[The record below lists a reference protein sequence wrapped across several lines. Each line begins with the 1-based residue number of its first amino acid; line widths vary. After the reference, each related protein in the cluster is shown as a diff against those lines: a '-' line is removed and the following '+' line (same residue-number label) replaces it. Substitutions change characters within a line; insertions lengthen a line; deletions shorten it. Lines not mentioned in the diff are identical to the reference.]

1 MMDPLIA
8 SKLDK
13 LLEFNR
19 KQNKKL
25 VDIQK
30 RMEENS
36 IVSLTKRMD
45 RFEDNFASGS
55 VKILKKLLVYV

>member
-19 KQNKKL
+19 KQNEKL

-30 RMEENS
+30 RMENS
-36 IVSLTKRMD
+36 IASLTKRMD
-45 RFEDNFASGS
+45 CFEDTFTLRS
-55 VKILKKLLVYV
+55 VKIPKKLSIHVM

>member
-19 KQNKKL
+19 KQNEKF

-30 RMEENS
+30 RMETS
-36 IVSLTKRMD
+36 IASLTKRMD
-45 RFEDNFASGS
+45 RFEDTFTLGS
-55 VKILKKLLVYV
+55 VKIPKKISMYVM

>member
-1 MMDPLIA
+1 MMDPLIT

-19 KQNKKL
+19 KQNEKL
-25 VDIQK
+25 VVIQK
-30 RMEENS
+30 RMENS
-36 IVSLTKRMD
+36 IASLTKRMD

-55 VKILKKLLVYV
+55 VKIPKKLLVYV

>member
-19 KQNKKL
+19 KQNEKL

-30 RMEENS
+30 RMENS
-36 IVSLTKRMD
+36 IASLTKRMD

-55 VKILKKLLVYV
+55 IKIPKKLLVYV